1 MTECPH
7 CHTVLPEP
15 PDRFCPNC
23 GADLLAATAAG
34 VPPPLPPVDA
44 APPPLPGEY
53 SGGGSAPPPGYGS
66 LPPYGTAPAGGGGT
80 PWDRRGTLGF
90 LGALIETTKQVLTE
104 PAAFFR
110 AMPVA
115 GGLGPPMLYAVII
128 GYVGLV
134 ATTIYNLVFRS
145 VLSSSMTQMG
155 SGGDLE
161 RLAPF
166 LVGTTSLIVNLL
178 FGPVFIVMGLFIGAG
193 LFHLM
198 LLAFGGATRGF
209 EATFRVAA
217 FSQAASIFNV
227 VPGCGGLIGLVYTLV
242 LLVIGLSEAHQISRG
257 KAAAA
262 VLVPFVL
269 ICCCCAAIGVL
280 AAMGIAGALGQM
292 GR

>member
-15 PDRFCPNC
+15 PDRFCPSC
-23 GADLLAATAAG
+23 GADLLVAAPGAG
-34 VPPPLPPVDA
+34 VPPPLPPV
-44 APPPLPGEY
+44 PPLPGEY
-53 SGGGSAPPPGYGS
+53 AAEGYPPPPSYGGPPGYGA
-66 LPPYGTAPAGGGGT
+66 PPSGGGT
-80 PWDRRGTLGF
+80 PWDRRASLG
-90 LGALIETTKQVLTE
+90 LLAALIETTKQVLME

-110 AMPVA
+110 AMPVT
-115 GGLGPPMLYAVII
+115 GGLGSPLLYAVII

-134 ATTIYNLVFRS
+134 ASTIYNLVFRS
-145 VLSSSMTQMG
+145 VLSSSMAHL
-155 SGGDLE
+155 GGGGEIE

-166 LVGTTSLIVNLL
+166 LAGTASLVVNLL
-178 FGPVFIVMGLFIGAG
+178 FGPVFIVIGLFIGAG

-209 EATFRVAA
+209 EATFRVTA

-227 VPGCGGLIGLVYTLV
+227 IPGCGGLIGLVYILV

-269 ICCCCAAIGVL
+269 LCCCCGGIAA
-280 AAMGIAGALGQM
+280 AALMGLAGALSHM
-292 GR
+292 R